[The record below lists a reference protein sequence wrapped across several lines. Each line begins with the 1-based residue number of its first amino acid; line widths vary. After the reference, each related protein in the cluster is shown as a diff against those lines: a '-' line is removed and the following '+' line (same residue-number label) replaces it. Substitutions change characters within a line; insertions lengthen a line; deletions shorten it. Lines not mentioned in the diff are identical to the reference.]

1 MPQGKK
7 KSSSRNR
14 TTSKRAGN
22 SRARAQLAMEQPTDG
37 MSQVSTQKRSR
48 QTQNQEV
55 CKNTDH
61 DVCGLAVALG
71 KIYDHIPSTHRL
83 GIPIETL

>member
-7 KSSSRNR
+7 KSAYGNR

-22 SRARAQLAMEQPTDG
+22 SGVRAQLEQPTDG

-55 CKNTDH
+55 CENTDH
-61 DVCGLAVALG
+61 DVCGLAAALG
-71 KIYDHIPSTHRL
+71 KIYDRIPSTCRL